1 MSDTILVVDDDRKI
15 VKMIKDFLE
24 MEKYQ
29 VLTAYDG
36 ETAIKKVEQNPDL
49 ILLDINLPG
58 IDGLEV
64 CEKIRDILDCPILF
78 LTARITEMDKIIG
91 LRSGGDDYIVKPFSL
106 AELQARIE
114 AHLRRE
120 KRRTAKKS
128 FRFDGGLYIDYSSRQ
143 IFFDNHE
150 IIFTRSEFDIIEL
163 LSNYPGQ
170 IFDREM
176 IYEKLWGMDRTGD
189 NKIVTELVRRIRNKL
204 KLSTECEY
212 IETVWGCGYKWVLQ
226 RKNQ

>member
-1 MSDTILVVDDDRKI
+1 MTDIILVVDDDRKI

-78 LTARITEMDKIIG
+78 LTA
-91 LRSGGDDYIVKPFSL
+91 
-106 AELQARIE
+106 
-114 AHLRRE
+114 
-120 KRRTAKKS
+120 
-128 FRFDGGLYIDYSSRQ
+128 
-143 IFFDNHE
+143 
-150 IIFTRSEFDIIEL
+150 
-163 LSNYPGQ
+163 
-170 IFDREM
+170 
-176 IYEKLWGMDRTGD
+176 
-189 NKIVTELVRRIRNKL
+189 
-204 KLSTECEY
+204 
-212 IETVWGCGYKWVLQ
+212 
-226 RKNQ
+226 